1 MNKKSV
7 REITVEMTDEEF
19 ERCQIQIQINTLKAM
34 ALAIKETPDIPPLV
48 IIQETD
54 RELSVLLAHS
64 QNPVPVDSH

>member
-19 ERCQIQIQINTLKAM
+19 GRCQIQIQINTLKAM

>member
-54 RELSVLLAHS
+54 RELSALLAHS